1 MKDRRPA
8 RLDRDGAVAI
18 AAQAVAFL
26 AAEED
31 RLGRFLALTG
41 LSPAGLKAG
50 LGQPAFLGAALDHVL
65 GDESLLLGF
74 GDSAGL
80 APDLPAPAP
89 PLPPR
94 PRPPPF
100 RVWQPPY

>member
-31 RLGRFLALTG
+31 RLGRFIALTG
-41 LSPAGLKAG
+41 LSPAELKAG
-50 LGQPAFLGAALDHVL
+50 LGQPALLGAVLDHVL
-65 GDESLLLGF
+65 GDESLLLAF
-74 GDSAGL
+74 ADSAVL
-80 APDLPAPAP
+80 APELPAAARRL
-89 PLPPR
+89 LP
-94 PRPPPF
+94 
-100 RVWQPPY
+100 